1 LRGEVRRWLAAT
13 AINLGTLSP
22 PLDTGLVAVVLP
34 VLSRDLHAHITVAA
48 WVPIIYLLII
58 SAFMPTFGALSDR
71 LGRREFFVLGLLV
84 FASGAFLSGSSQTIY
99 ELLFARVVQG
109 VGAAFVLAN
118 SRALLSDLFGEGR
131 GLAMG
136 VHIAILYFALL
147 LGPLL
152 GGVILTLTSVIG
164 WRDVFLVNVPIC
176 VASGSMTFALVPRSE
191 RPHSSSEKLDL
202 SKSVLLFFGLLA
214 LIGGLSMWAMTKGNI
229 ELFLEEIRF
238 FGLYMRPFFY
248 AIIPA
253 WVPVLAGAA
262 ITSLTLL
269 SEWKKGS
276 NQIIPLRLLRVNT
289 RLRSACI
296 SVLLLYT
303 AHHATWLLLSFYLTV
318 IKGMDPI
325 ETGVTMAVLPL
336 TVLIVSPLSGLISD
350 RFGHVQVM
358 ILGLFATGVS
368 LFTMSFASSNTSISY
383 ILVSLALLGI
393 GIGTFAAPNTNAALE
408 SVPQGMRAQVNGLLG
423 FMRHIGQTLSLLLAS
438 IVMDLSIGYEKF
450 LVGGEIEISSFVRG
464 MGTFFLIGS
473 ALSLAAAWLSLYH
486 EVSSRVKPLVSLA

>member
-1 LRGEVRRWLAAT
+1 MAV
-13 AINLGTLSP
+13 NLGTLPP

-34 VLSRDLHAHITVAA
+34 VLSRDLHAHITVAT
-48 WVPIIYLLII
+48 WVPIIYLLMI
-58 SAFMPTFGALSDR
+58 SAFMPTFGTLSDR
-71 LGRREFFVLGLLV
+71 LGRREFFVLGLLI
-84 FASGAFLSGSSQTIY
+84 FASGAFLSGSSQSIY

-118 SRALLSDLFGEGR
+118 SRALLSDLFGEDR

-176 VASGSMTFALVPRSE
+176 VASAAMTFALVPRSD
-191 RPHSSSEKLDL
+191 RPYSSAEKLDW

-238 FGLYMRPFFY
+238 FGVYMRPFFY
-248 AIIPA
+248 ASIPA

-262 ITSLTLL
+262 LTSLTLF

-276 NQIIPLRLLRVNT
+276 NQIIPLKLLRVNT

-296 SVLLLYT
+296 SILLLYT
-303 AHHATWLLLSFYLTV
+303 SHHATWVLLSFYLTV
-318 IKGMDPI
+318 VRGMDPI
-325 ETGVTMAVLPL
+325 ESGVTMAVLPL
-336 TVLIVSPLSGLISD
+336 TVLLVSPLSGLISD
-350 RFGHVQVM
+350 RYGHVQVM
-358 ILGLFATGVS
+358 ILGLFATGTS
-368 LFTMSFASSNTSISY
+368 LFTMSFASPDTSITY
-383 ILVSLALLGI
+383 ITVSLALLGI

-408 SVPQGMRAQVNGLLG
+408 SVSHEIRAQVNGLLG
-423 FMRHIGQTLSLLLAS
+423 FMRHIGQVLSLLFAS

-450 LVGGEIEISSFVRG
+450 LLGGAIDIVSFVRG
-464 MGTFFLIGS
+464 MNTFFLIGS
-473 ALSLAAAWLSLYH
+473 ILSLAAAGLALYY
-486 EVSSRVKPLVSLA
+486 EVALHTKSLVSRP